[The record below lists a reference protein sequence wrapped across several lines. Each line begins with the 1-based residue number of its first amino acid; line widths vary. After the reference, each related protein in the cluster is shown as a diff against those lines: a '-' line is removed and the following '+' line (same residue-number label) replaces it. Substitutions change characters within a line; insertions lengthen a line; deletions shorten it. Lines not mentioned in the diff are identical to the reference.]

1 MNQKIVFISP
11 PTQTNRTPE
20 ENLGLEYLAAESR
33 ISGHQV
39 TIIDAWMERKSL
51 NNIVNKVLS
60 ISPTVIGFGPS
71 MDSFKNTYAIC
82 DRLRQKGYIG
92 KIILGGIY
100 ASFEAERIVYEI
112 SSVDGVLSGESDF
125 SFQQYLNSLCLK
137 GIPGAV
143 YISNNKILKENS
155 LHGINNLDVLPLPAR
170 DNFSLVKSW
179 KTPSHVMGSRGCYGD
194 CSFCSVACFQKYSS
208 NKRWRGRSPESIVSE
223 LINLV
228 KIGENMIKFIDDNFF
243 GYGNKEREKKIAKLI
258 IKSGIKIRFRIS
270 LRVNDVDDEV
280 ISLLKKAGLFAVSL
294 GVESFVQRKLNDF
307 SKGTTVKQNLEAI
320 KILQKYGIF
329 VQMGFIMFDPFII
342 LDEIKQ
348 ELDGLIATRWAITKG
363 ISTKLFAADGT
374 RITQKIKEK
383 VGFIDKEGVNNI
395 YQIRDIKAR
404 LFAQV
409 LSYWA
414 KKQNALYEMT
424 IDPISAPKNIPYFQM
439 KKLHFYCQQLKDLD
453 IQLAFFLYNKIKHDE
468 ELKNLTKFVD
478 DFYQK
483 NLPFINKIQIKV
495 SKIYNDLGLEFLAI
509 KNKRI

>member
-33 ISGHQV
+33 IYGHQV
-39 TIIDAWMERKSL
+39 TIIDAWMEQKSI
-51 NNIVNKVLS
+51 NKIVDKVLS
-60 ISPTVIGFGPS
+60 ISPTVVGIGPS
-71 MDSFKNTYAIC
+71 MDSLKNTYVIC
-82 DRLRQKGYIG
+82 NKLRQKGYLG

-100 ASFEAERIVYEI
+100 ASFEAEYIIRETPSI
-112 SSVDGVLSGESDF
+112 DGVLSGESDI
-125 SFQQYLNSLCLK
+125 SFQQYLNSPCLK

-143 YISNNKILKENS
+143 YVFKNKIIKEN
-155 LHGINNLDVLPLPAR
+155 LPHGIENLDLLPLPAR
-170 DNFSLVKSW
+170 DNISLVKSW

-194 CSFCSVACFQKYSS
+194 CSFCSVACFQKFSS

-223 LINLV
+223 LIDLA
-228 KIGENMIKFIDDNFF
+228 KRGENMIKFIDDNFF
-243 GYGNKEREKKIAKLI
+243 DYGNKEREKKIAKLI

-307 SKGTTVKQNLEAI
+307 SKGTTVKQNLQAI
-320 KILQKYGIF
+320 KILKRYGIF
-329 VQMGFIMFDPFII
+329 VQMGFIMFDPFIT

-348 ELDGLIATRWAITKG
+348 ELDGLNATRWAITKG

-374 RITQKIKEK
+374 RITQRIKNK

-395 YQIRDIKAR
+395 YRIKDINAR
-404 LFAQV
+404 LFAKV
-409 LSYWA
+409 LSFWA
-414 KKQNALYEMT
+414 KKQNTLYEMA
-424 IDPISAPKNIPYFQM
+424 IDPLSAPKNIPYPQM
-439 KKLHFYCQQLKDLD
+439 KKFHSYSQLLKDMD
-453 IQLAFFLYNKIKHDE
+453 IRLAYILYDKIKNGE
-468 ELKNLTKFVD
+468 KLKNLTKFVD
-478 DFYQK
+478 DYYQK
-483 NLPFINKIQIKV
+483 NLTIFNKLQIKINE
-495 SKIYNDLGLEFLAI
+495 IYNSLGLEFSAS